1 MEEKNYD
8 YSNKKSY
15 NGVAPKENE
24 ALVPFLA
31 HEVLKNYHQ
40 DIRDGIRKR
49 NEGIIEDSFETWNI
63 RGRKILVGFTAIPKD
78 QVESYMEGFWKEKDA
93 YLESTRKKRCLI
105 LNSKGEYIRCP
116 KYNKSSSAIATTM
129 HAPIITYSIYRNT
142 SYRLF
147 IKGFAIFANYRIL

>member
-15 NGVAPKENE
+15 NGVAPKKNE

-63 RGRKILVGFTAIPKD
+63 RDRKILVGFTAIPKN
-78 QVESYMEGFWKEKDA
+78 QVNPTWKD
-93 YLESTRKKRCLI
+93 SGKKKMRI
-105 LNSKGEYIRCP
+105 LN
-116 KYNKSSSAIATTM
+116 
-129 HAPIITYSIYRNT
+129 
-142 SYRLF
+142 RLA
-147 IKGFAIFANYRIL
+147 KRDA